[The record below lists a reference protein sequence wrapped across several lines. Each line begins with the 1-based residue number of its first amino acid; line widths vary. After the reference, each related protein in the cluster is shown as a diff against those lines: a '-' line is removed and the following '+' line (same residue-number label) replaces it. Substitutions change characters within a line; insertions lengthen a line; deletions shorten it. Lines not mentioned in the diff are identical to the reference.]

1 MDLPI
6 NANGQRFEWMQ
17 NLCLGAVS
25 RPRLVQQ
32 LCQTKQ
38 LKNDGNGLD
47 VADRLQVLNENK
59 TT

>member
-1 MDLPI
+1 MYLPI

-17 NLCLGAVS
+17 NLYWVAVA
-25 RPRLVQQ
+25 RLRLDQQ

-38 LKNDGNGLD
+38 LKNDGNGLG
-47 VADRLQVLNENK
+47 VVDRLQVLNENK